1 MIEHWM
7 ATPPNGY
14 IGLSY
19 GRNPRQLLQLPLE
32 TDTADQYLNWM
43 REDIPV
49 LKQLSENDLSIVTE
63 QVNFETKIH
72 HIKLG
77 NILLP
82 IQTVTGNKVVG
93 G

>member
-14 IGLSY
+14 IGVSY
-19 GRNPRQLLQLPLE
+19 GRNPRQLLQQPLDE
-32 TDTADQYLNWM
+32 NTADQYLGWM
-43 REDIPV
+43 REDIPI
-49 LKQLSENDLSIVTE
+49 LKQISDSDLSIATE
-63 QVNFETKIH
+63 VINFDTKIH
-72 HIKLG
+72 YIKIG
-77 NILLP
+77 NVLLP